1 MLARFEF
8 ALTFADLLF
17 ELFGNQVDGGI
28 KIAFGIFR
36 KKVGAGNRQANGTA
50 ELLIRSLQI
59 VVLKGNARIDRPA
72 IKVFEFVDARENMFL
87 NRLRQRHI
95 VCRKYQFHI

>member
-1 MLARFEF
+1 MFARFEF
-8 ALTFADLLF
+8 ALSFADLLF

-28 KIAFGIFR
+28 KITFGVFR
-36 KKVGAGNRQANGTA
+36 KKVRSGNREANGTA
-50 ELLIRSLQI
+50 ELFIRRLQI
-59 VVLKGNARIDRPA
+59 VVFEGNARIDRPP
-72 IKVFEFVDARENMFL
+72 IKVFEFVDAREDMFL